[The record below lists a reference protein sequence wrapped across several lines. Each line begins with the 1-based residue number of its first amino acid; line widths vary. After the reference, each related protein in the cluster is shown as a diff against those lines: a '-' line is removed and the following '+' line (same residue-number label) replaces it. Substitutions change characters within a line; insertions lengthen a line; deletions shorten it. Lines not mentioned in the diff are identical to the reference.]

1 MDLNMKP
8 SLAVDEMFSEVAGY
22 MDMEEVRLT
31 RKLKECLTAISFNNF
46 LIAFLQSGSATGM
59 MMDHLPTPTNDKHVH
74 ADFYNDFDDLFDD
87 DDNWAKVRGANDNG
101 AK

>member
-22 MDMEEVRLT
+22 MDMEE
-31 RKLKECLTAISFNNF
+31 
-46 LIAFLQSGSATGM
+46 SGSATGM

-101 AK
+101 SK